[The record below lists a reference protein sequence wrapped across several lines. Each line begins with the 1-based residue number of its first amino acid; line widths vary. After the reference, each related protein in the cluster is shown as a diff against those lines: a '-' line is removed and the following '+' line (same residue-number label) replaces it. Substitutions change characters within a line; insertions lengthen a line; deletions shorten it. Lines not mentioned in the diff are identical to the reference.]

1 MVEPLTEVALARQD
15 LIAAKLTL
23 ASAFSSYSQ
32 RARVVTDEYNSLK
45 RAQRL
50 LANYMRLRS
59 AWLAGEIEYP
69 WRERKGTYRMST
81 GGKGTSAP
89 RRADERPLFAAR
101 AARNEAKAAWRVAAR
116 AVRVAKLRL
125 TNALAAQ

>member
-1 MVEPLTEVALARQD
+1 MVEPLSKVAQARQN
-15 LIAAKLTL
+15 LVSAKLVL
-23 ASAFSSYSQ
+23 ATAYTSYSQ
-32 RARVVTDEYNSLK
+32 CARVVADEYNSLK
-45 RAQRL
+45 REQRL
-50 LANYMRLRS
+50 LANYTRLRS

-69 WRERKGTYRMST
+69 WRKKKDTARMST
-81 GGKGTSAP
+81 GGKSTIAP
-89 RRADERPLFAAR
+89 RRVDERPLFAAR